1 MITYSRQHKLR
12 KTRTSGRFHETRGKC
27 RYHEGAEGRP
37 KTVFEALFSFNRKN
51 PKEDD
56 MNILV
61 IDGQGGRL
69 GRKLVEGI
77 RKICPQA
84 SITAVGTNSMATE
97 NMLNSGCADFLATG
111 ENAVIV
117 ACRTAQIIVGPFGI
131 ATADAMLGEISPTMA
146 NAVASSPAYRVL
158 IPMNLCNTYV
168 AGVTKGS
175 AALLEDAMAHIQA
188 LAEREKNA

>member
-97 NMLNSGCADFLATG
+97 NMLNSGCANQLATG

-117 ACRTAQIIVGPFGI
+117 ACRTAQIIVGPLGI
-131 ATADAMLGEISPTMA
+131 ATADAMMGEISPAMA
-146 NAVASSPAYRVL
+146 NAVASSAAYRVL
-158 IPMNLCNTYV
+158 IPMNLCSTYV
-168 AGVTKGS
+168 AGVIKGS
-175 AALLEDAMAHIQA
+175 AAILEDAVNHI
-188 LAEREKNA
+188 RELMNKAREA